1 MISKIRQEERSVL
14 LLTSLIL
21 SVFLINIFI
30 RRGFDFEYLKLS
42 IYDIEQSLNLNI
54 VSLIFYV
61 FLKRGKQFI
70 VIWLLMKVIKPDLVY
85 NIILIVLCGM
95 YGVMSTVQSYYI
107 GFQGIITFIIYM
119 LPHYII
125 YIFMIKL
132 LHDYY
137 AGYRQSKNVM
147 SDAGAMDEIMSEKA
161 KVTALFII
169 LFAMGVIS
177 EGFFS
182 RFFLLQY
189 YQYMVL

>member
-1 MISKIRQEERSVL
+1 MISKIRQEERSVI
-14 LLTSLIL
+14 LLTSLVL

-30 RRGFDFEYLKLS
+30 RRGLDFEYLKLS

-61 FLKRGKQFI
+61 FIKRGKQFI
-70 VIWLLMKVIKPDLVY
+70 VIWLLMKTIKPDLVY

-137 AGYRQSKNVM
+137 SGYRQSKNLS
-147 SDAGAMDEIMSEKA
+147 SDGGAMDEIMNEKT

-169 LFAMGVIS
+169 LFVMGVVS

>member
-1 MISKIRQEERSVL
+1 MISKIRQEERSVI
-14 LLTSLIL
+14 LLTSLVL

-30 RRGFDFEYLKLS
+30 RRGLDFEYLKLS

-61 FLKRGKQFI
+61 FVKRGKQFI
-70 VIWLLMKVIKPDLVY
+70 IIWLLMKAIKPDLVY
-85 NIILIVLCGM
+85 NIFLIVLCGM

-125 YIFMIKL
+125 YIFMVKL
-132 LHDYY
+132 LYDYY
-137 AGYRQSKNVM
+137 SGYRQSKNA
-147 SDAGAMDEIMSEKA
+147 SLNGGAMDEIMNEKA
-161 KVTALFII
+161 KVIALFII
-169 LFAMGVIS
+169 LFVMGVIS